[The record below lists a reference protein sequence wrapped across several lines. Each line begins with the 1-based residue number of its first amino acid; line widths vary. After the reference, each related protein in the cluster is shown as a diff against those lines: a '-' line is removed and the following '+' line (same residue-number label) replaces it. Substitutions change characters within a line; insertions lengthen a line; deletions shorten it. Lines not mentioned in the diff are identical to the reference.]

1 MSNVKTI
8 AILDTS
14 IASTNLGDC
23 IIMDSIRETLF
34 ELYSDAFYV
43 YFQTHDV
50 ISKQSYRL
58 INQCGLRFLGGTNL
72 LSSNMDRYNQWK
84 ITLWSSLFMN
94 NIILLGVGW
103 WQYQNAPNIYTRILL
118 SKVLSK
124 DFFHSVRDS
133 YTEKQLRLIG
143 IKNVINTSCPT
154 TWCLTKEHCEDIP
167 IHKAKD
173 VLLTYTEYNQKLE
186 FDSKV
191 FKVLAEN
198 YNKIYF
204 WTQQP
209 KDYTYM
215 KKIGGD
221 RVEYL
226 SPNLHSLNETLS
238 LKDLDYIGTRLH
250 AGIRALQYKKRTL
263 ILAVDNRA
271 AEISKDINLPVI
283 NREKID
289 QIESWINSSYKT
301 EIKLPEQNIKRWKK
315 QFVD

>member
-1 MSNVKTI
+1 MKTI

-84 ITLWSSLFMN
+84 ITLWSSLFMK

-103 WQYQNAPNIYTRILL
+103 WQYQNAPNMYTRILL
-118 SKVLSK
+118 NKVLSK
-124 DFFHSVRDS
+124 DYFHSVRDS

-154 TWCLTKEHCEDIP
+154 TWCLTNEHCEDIP

-186 FDSKV
+186 CDRKV

-198 YNKIYF
+198 YDKIYF

-221 RVEYL
+221 RVEYI
-226 SPNLHSLNETLS
+226 SPNLHSLNEILS

-301 EIKLPEQNIKRWKK
+301 EIKLPEQNIERWKK